1 MARSKEDILKDRLI
15 DLNAE
20 FDRQTAIN
28 EDYRNSDRD
37 RAKARQ
43 KLLGLAKEELNLN
56 LKIAAQLDRQN
67 KIDEAAAKTQES
79 ISESLQNQ
87 IRSLKVKEKI
97 NKTLTKEESHQLAL
111 TERLQKLLAD
121 GKITH
126 ERTSK
131 ILKNLNNS
139 TSDRLQIEQALL
151 KVKKAEEEIR
161 RKQGKATMDAA
172 EGYVKGIESNMRK
185 IPILGDLMA
194 NTLMGPA
201 AQKKL
206 SRKFFSYFK
215 SKSTKKAFGVAAGN
229 LTTAL
234 AIGGAGIAI
243 AKKGFELTTKESEIR
258 KDIRRTLGL
267 TNSEAS
273 DFRDT
278 SLSML
283 RDHNSMATTQEE
295 ILKASSELQDTYG
308 HMANSSTK
316 LMNSQITL
324 TKGFGLQAQEAET
337 LNVLADAT
345 GQSYDEQLVSTVAMA
360 QAVGK
365 VSKFGMNVN
374 KIMAEVANL
383 SASIKATLGGSAAA
397 MAKAVIQ
404 AKLMG
409 TTLQQ
414 MDGAAENLLNIESS
428 IEAQVTAQLVTG
440 KNINL
445 DRARLYALNNDL
457 VGVARELTKQGID
470 YASFGKMN
478 RVEQQATAAAM
489 GMQKDEFA
497 DMLLK
502 QKMYAAVGADINA
515 SDQAQIDAAETQ
527 IALKAKAGDAEA
539 KKYIADQKAL
549 SVQERMTAAV
559 ESIAGFFNM
568 IGPAVIGLGVG
579 LAIAAGYLTVMA
591 IKAATVAGF
600 SIASAFALNPIG
612 ATVGLALALA
622 GIGAIT
628 GIVAQSVSDGQAS
641 SSKGPFT
648 IVDKFG
654 GMAKTATGDGVFV
667 SPNADKPAT
676 QPNTNTVVS
685 NNKETNDLLRQ
696 LIAKVDQ
703 PTKVYIGMDATN
715 KIYNQVLMNRN
726 LQSEAVN
733 S

>member
-1 MARSKEDILKDRLI
+1 
-15 DLNAE
+15 
-20 FDRQTAIN
+20 
-28 EDYRNSDRD
+28 
-37 RAKARQ
+37 
-43 KLLGLAKEELNLN
+43 
-56 LKIAAQLDRQN
+56 
-67 KIDEAAAKTQES
+67 
-79 ISESLQNQ
+79 
-87 IRSLKVKEKI
+87 
-97 NKTLTKEESHQLAL
+97 
-111 TERLQKLLAD
+111 
-121 GKITH
+121 
-126 ERTSK
+126 
-131 ILKNLNNS
+131 
-139 TSDRLQIEQALL
+139 
-151 KVKKAEEEIR
+151 
-161 RKQGKATMDAA
+161 
-172 EGYVKGIESNMRK
+172 MRK

-527 IALKAKAGDAEA
+527 IALKAKA
-539 KKYIADQKAL
+539 ADQKAL

-715 KIYNQVLMNRN
+715 KIYNQGLMNRN

>member
-1 MARSKEDILKDRLI
+1 MASRTPEDIKRDKLADIYEQQLKQDAARN
-15 DLNAE
+15 DLVNKTQRQRDAAE
-20 FDRQTAIN
+20 RQ
-28 EDYRNSDRD
+28 Y
-37 RAKARQ
+37 Q
-43 KLLGLAKEELNLN
+43 KLLKDELTILEQIAKLRQREEDSLDSISRKLQDQIKSLADKTDKTNEENDLLSKSNILQTKISEGIKTGTANTRDLVNEYKDVIDSMQKAIKLQNESEKSAKEFLSDITTRISQIPLIGGALSKGFNTFLKSPKGTA
-56 LKIAAQLDRQN
+56 LSKKIAN
-67 KIDEAAAKTQES
+67 KLFNPGS
-79 ISESLQNQ
+79 
-87 IRSLKVKEKI
+87 
-97 NKTLTKEESHQLAL
+97 
-111 TERLQKLLAD
+111 
-121 GKITH
+121 
-126 ERTSK
+126 
-131 ILKNLNNS
+131 
-139 TSDRLQIEQALL
+139 
-151 KVKKAEEEIR
+151 
-161 RKQGKATMDAA
+161 AA
-172 EGYVKGIESNMRK
+172 ESSKMMSNA
-185 IPILGDLMA
+185 G
-194 NTLMGPA
+194 TGA
-201 AQKKL
+201 A
-206 SRKFFSYFK
+206 
-215 SKSTKKAFGVAAGN
+215 TVA
-229 LTTAL
+229 
-234 AIGGAGIAI
+234 AGIAI

-267 TNSEAS
+267 TNSEAI

-283 RDHNSMATTQEE
+283 RDTNSMATTQEE

-308 HMANSSTK
+308 HMANSNTK

-324 TKGFGLQAQEAET
+324 TKGFGLQAQEAES

-345 GQSYDEQLVSTVAMA
+345 GQSYDEQLTSTVAIA

-414 MDGAAENLLNIESS
+414 MDGAADNLLNIESS

-445 DRARLYALNNDL
+445 DRARLFALNNDL

-515 SDQAQIDAAETQ
+515 TDQAQIDAAETQ
-527 IALKAKAGDAEA
+527 ISLKAKAGDADA

-559 ESIAGFFNM
+559 ESMAGFFQM
-568 IGPAVIGLGVG
+568 LGPIIMGLGVG
-579 LAIAAGYLTVMA
+579 ISILGIALAVAAVSSVTMASALTFGLGAIAIAGA
-591 IKAATVAGF
+591 
-600 SIASAFALNPIG
+600 
-612 ATVGLALALA
+612 
-622 GIGAIT
+622 IGAIM
-628 GIVAQSVSDGQAS
+628 GVANGFMQNVSDGQAPA
-641 SSKGPFT
+641 SKGPFIIT
-648 IVDKFG
+648 DNYG

-667 SPNADKPAT
+667 SPNADKPPI

-703 PTKVYIGMDATN
+703 PTKVYVGTDATN
-715 KIYNQVLMNRN
+715 KIYNQGSMNRN
-726 LQSEAVN
+726 LQAEVVT
-733 S
+733 

>member
-1 MARSKEDILKDRLI
+1 MASRTPEDIKRDKLADIYEQQLKQDAARN
-15 DLNAE
+15 DLVNKTQRQRAE
-20 FDRQTAIN
+20 AERQ
-28 EDYRNSDRD
+28 Y
-37 RAKARQ
+37 Q
-43 KLLGLAKEELNLN
+43 KLLKDELTILEQIAKLRQREEDS
-56 LKIAAQLDRQN
+56 LD
-67 KIDEAAAKTQES
+67 S
-79 ISESLQNQ
+79 ISRKLQDQIKSLADKTDKTDEENDLLSKSNILQTKISEGIRTGTANTRDLVNEYKDVIDSMQKAIKLQNESEKSAKAFLSDVSTGISQ
-87 IRSLKVKEKI
+87 IPLIGNALSKGFNGFLKSSKGK
-97 NKTLTKEESHQLAL
+97 KLASNIAS
-111 TERLQKLLAD
+111 KLF
-121 GKITH
+121 
-126 ERTSK
+126 
-131 ILKNLNNS
+131 N
-139 TSDRLQIEQALL
+139 
-151 KVKKAEEEIR
+151 
-161 RKQGKATMDAA
+161 
-172 EGYVKGIESNMRK
+172 
-185 IPILGDLMA
+185 
-194 NTLMGPA
+194 PA
-201 AQKKL
+201 AGSNASSMMK
-206 SRKFFSYFK
+206 
-215 SKSTKKAFGVAAGN
+215 TAGTGAAIA
-229 LTTAL
+229 TT
-234 AIGGAGIAI
+234 GIAI
-243 AKKGFELTTKESEIR
+243 AKVGFELTTKESEIR

-267 TNSEAS
+267 TNSEAK

-283 RDHNSMATTQEE
+283 RDSNSMATTQEE

-308 HMANSSTK
+308 HMANSSMK

-324 TKGFGLQAQEAET
+324 TKGFGLQAQEAES

-345 GQSYDEQLVSTVAMA
+345 GQSYDEQLTSTVAMA

-414 MDGAAENLLNIESS
+414 MDGAADNLLNIESS

-445 DRARLYALNNDL
+445 DRARLFALNNDL

-470 YASFGKMN
+470 YATFGKMN

-515 SDQAQIDAAETQ
+515 TDQAQIDAAETQ

-559 ESIAGFFNM
+559 ESMAGFFQM
-568 IGPAVIGLGVG
+568 LGPIIMGLGVG
-579 LAIAAGYLTVMA
+579 ISILGIALAVAAVSSVTMASALTFGLGAIAIAGA
-591 IKAATVAGF
+591 
-600 SIASAFALNPIG
+600 
-612 ATVGLALALA
+612 
-622 GIGAIT
+622 IGAIM
-628 GIVAQSVSDGQAS
+628 GVANGFMQSVSDGEAPA
-641 SSKGPFT
+641 SKGPFT
-648 IVDKFG
+648 ITDKFG
-654 GMAKTATGDGVFV
+654 ATAVTQTGDGVVV
-667 SPNADKPAT
+667 SPNISRGSA
-676 QPNTNTVVS
+676 QPNTNTVIS

-703 PTKVYIGMDATN
+703 PVIIKIGDTTINELGN
-715 KIYNQVLMNRN
+715 KTTLNRN
-726 LQSEAVN
+726 YQAEV
-733 S
+733 

>member
-1 MARSKEDILKDRLI
+1 MANTPNSRKVALETAKDRR
-15 DLNAE
+15 E
-20 FDRQTAIN
+20 
-28 EDYRNSDRD
+28 
-37 RAKARQ
+37 
-43 KLLGLAKEELNLN
+43 
-56 LKIAAQLDRQN
+56 QLVD
-67 KIDEAAAKTQES
+67 
-79 ISESLQNQ
+79 
-87 IRSLKVKEKI
+87 
-97 NKTLTKEESHQLAL
+97 
-111 TERLQKLLAD
+111 
-121 GKITH
+121 
-126 ERTSK
+126 
-131 ILKNLNNS
+131 
-139 TSDRLQIEQALL
+139 EQALKEIELSNAQTARERKQIQKELNALIKEEASIRARIASYEDKSVAAEKSIADSLQDQISTL
-151 KVKKAEEEIR
+151 KIKKNLSDKLSKSEDLQLRATKIIQSQLERGVITYEQAEDAVKKLNRSIRERLSIEE
-161 RKQGKATMDAA
+161 K
-172 EGYVKGIESNMRK
+172 
-185 IPILGDLMA
+185 
-194 NTLMGPA
+194 
-201 AQKKL
+201 
-206 SRKFFSYFK
+206 
-215 SKSTKKAFGVAAGN
+215 TKKVLDASKESAKEFLSDITTQVSQIPLIGGALSKGFNTFLKSPKGSALSKKIANKLFNPNSAAKSSKMMSNAGTGVAVA
-229 LTTAL
+229 A
-234 AIGGAGIAI
+234 AGIAI
-243 AKKGFELTTKESEIR
+243 TKKGFELTTKESEIR

-267 TNSEAS
+267 TNSEANE
-273 DFRDT
+273 FRST
-278 SLSML
+278 SKSML
-283 RDHNSMATTQEE
+283 RDANSMATTQEE

-308 HMANSSTK
+308 HMADSNTK

-324 TKGFGLQAQEAET
+324 TKGFGLQAQEAES

-345 GQSYDEQLVSTVAMA
+345 GQSYDEQLTSTVAMA

-445 DRARLYALNNDL
+445 DRARLFALNNDL

-515 SDQAQIDAAETQ
+515 TDQAQIDAAETQ

-559 ESIAGFFNM
+559 ESMAGFFQM
-568 IGPAVIGLGVG
+568 LGPIIMGLGVG
-579 LAIAAGYLTVMA
+579 ISILGIALAVAAVSSVTMASALTFGLGAIAIAGA
-591 IKAATVAGF
+591 
-600 SIASAFALNPIG
+600 
-612 ATVGLALALA
+612 
-622 GIGAIT
+622 IGAIM
-628 GIVAQSVSDGQAS
+628 GVANGFMQSVSDGEAPA
-641 SSKGPFT
+641 SKGPFT
-648 IVDKFG
+648 ITDKFG
-654 GMAKTATGDGVFV
+654 ATAVTQTGDGVVV
-667 SPNADKPAT
+667 SPNISRGSA
-676 QPNTNTVVS
+676 QPNTNTVIS

-703 PTKVYIGMDATN
+703 PAIIKMGDTTINEMGN
-715 KIYNQVLMNRN
+715 KTTLNRN
-726 LQSEAVN
+726 YQAEA
-733 S
+733 

>member
-1 MARSKEDILKDRLI
+1 MASRTPEDIKRDKLADIYEQQLKQDAARN
-15 DLNAE
+15 DQVNKTQRQRDAAE
-20 FDRQTAIN
+20 RQ
-28 EDYRNSDRD
+28 Y
-37 RAKARQ
+37 Q
-43 KLLGLAKEELNLN
+43 KLLKDELTILEQIAKLRQREEDSLDSISRKLQDQIKSLADKTDKTDEENDLLSKSNILQTKISEGIRTGTANTRDLVNEYKDVIDSMQKAIKLQNESEKSAKEFLSDITTRISQIPLIGGALSKGFNTFLKSPKGAA
-56 LKIAAQLDRQN
+56 LSKKIAN
-67 KIDEAAAKTQES
+67 KLFNPGS
-79 ISESLQNQ
+79 
-87 IRSLKVKEKI
+87 
-97 NKTLTKEESHQLAL
+97 
-111 TERLQKLLAD
+111 
-121 GKITH
+121 
-126 ERTSK
+126 
-131 ILKNLNNS
+131 
-139 TSDRLQIEQALL
+139 
-151 KVKKAEEEIR
+151 
-161 RKQGKATMDAA
+161 AA
-172 EGYVKGIESNMRK
+172 ESSKMMSNA
-185 IPILGDLMA
+185 G
-194 NTLMGPA
+194 TGA
-201 AQKKL
+201 A
-206 SRKFFSYFK
+206 
-215 SKSTKKAFGVAAGN
+215 TVAAG
-229 LTTAL
+229 
-234 AIGGAGIAI
+234 IAV

-267 TNSEAS
+267 TNSEANE
-273 DFRDT
+273 FRST
-278 SLSML
+278 SKSML
-283 RDHNSMATTQEE
+283 RDANSMATTQEE
-295 ILKASSELQDTYG
+295 ILKASNELQNTYG
-308 HMANSSTK
+308 HMADSNTK

-324 TKGFGLQAQEAET
+324 TKGFGLQAQEAES

-345 GQSYDEQLVSTVAMA
+345 GQSYDEQLTSTVAMA

-414 MDGAAENLLNIESS
+414 MDGAADNLLNIESS

-445 DRARLYALNNDL
+445 DRARLFALNNDL

-515 SDQAQIDAAETQ
+515 TDQAQIDAAETQ
-527 IALKAKAGDAEA
+527 IALKAKAGDADA

-559 ESIAGFFNM
+559 ESMAGFFQM
-568 IGPAVIGLGVG
+568 LGPIIMGLGVG
-579 LAIAAGYLTVMA
+579 ISILGIALAVAAVSSVTMASALTFGLGAIAIAGA
-591 IKAATVAGF
+591 
-600 SIASAFALNPIG
+600 
-612 ATVGLALALA
+612 
-622 GIGAIT
+622 IGAIM
-628 GIVAQSVSDGQAS
+628 GVANGFMQSVSDGEAPA
-641 SSKGPFT
+641 SKGPFT
-648 IVDKFG
+648 ITDKFG
-654 GMAKTATGDGVFV
+654 ATAVTQTGDGVVV
-667 SPNADKPAT
+667 SPNISRGSS

-703 PTKVYIGMDATN
+703 PTKVHVGMDATN
-715 KIYNQVLMNRN
+715 KIYNQGSMNRN
-726 LQSEAVN
+726 LQAEVVT
-733 S
+733 

>member
-1 MARSKEDILKDRLI
+1 MATSKDLKKLNLEEAELESEARIRSLENEKKTVQTAKELKTIKAQISKEIKYQEKLVQQLLKLEEDLEDILESQVDS
-15 DLNAE
+15 LN
-20 FDRQTAIN
+20 
-28 EDYRNSDRD
+28 
-37 RAKARQ
+37 K
-43 KLLGLAKEELNLN
+43 
-56 LKIAAQLDRQN
+56 
-67 KIDEAAAKTQES
+67 
-79 ISESLQNQ
+79 Q
-87 IRSLKVKEKI
+87 IRSLNVKKVI
-97 NKTLTKEESHQLAL
+97 NK
-111 TERLQKLLAD
+111 KLLNNEELQLTLAT
-121 GKITH
+121 KYQ
-126 ERTSK
+126 EK
-131 ILKNLNNS
+131 LKQHPE
-139 TSDRLQIEQALL
+139 DAKRLL
-151 KVKKAEEEIR
+151 KEYKAQTETLADNLRIEENLVKTQKDYA
-161 RKQGKATMDAA
+161 DAVA
-172 EGYVKGIESNMRK
+172 KVTVKIKESQLNSAKDYVKGIEDNMRK
-185 IPILGDLMA
+185 IPIIGNLMA
-194 NTLMGPA
+194 NTLMGPV
-201 AQKKL
+201 AQKQL
-206 SRKFFSYFK
+206 SRKFFSYFN
-215 SKSTKKAFGVAAGN
+215 SKSTKKAFGSAAGN

-234 AIGGAGIAI
+234 AVGGVGIAI
-243 AKKGFELTTKESEIR
+243 AKKGFELITKESEIR

-267 TNSEAS
+267 TNSEAK
-273 DFRDT
+273 DFRNT

-283 RDHNSMATTQEE
+283 RDSNSMATTQEE

-308 HMANSSTK
+308 HMANSSMK

-345 GQSYDEQLVSTVAMA
+345 GQSYDEQLTSTVAMA

-365 VSKFGMNVN
+365 VSKFSMNVN

-383 SASIKATLGGSAAA
+383 SASIKATLGGSAAS

-445 DRARLYALNNDL
+445 DRARLFALNNDL

-515 SDQAQIDAAETQ
+515 TDQAQIDAAETQ
-527 IALKAKAGDAEA
+527 ISLKAKAGDAEA

-549 SVQERMTAAV
+549 SVQERMTAAI
-559 ESIAGFFNM
+559 ESMAGFFN
-568 IGPAVIGLGVG
+568 ILGPAIIGLGAG
-579 LAIAAGYLTVMA
+579 LAIASAYMTVMA
-591 IKAATVAGF
+591 LKAASVAGF
-600 SIASAFALNPIG
+600 TLASAFAVNPIG
-612 ATVGLALALA
+612 ASVGLALALA
-622 GIGAIT
+622 GIGA
-628 GIVAQSVSDGQAS
+628 VAGLAIQNVSDGQAPAS
-641 SSKGPFT
+641 RGPFT
-648 IVDKFG
+648 IRDNYG
-654 GMAKTATGDGVFV
+654 AMAKTETGDGVFV
-667 SPNADKPAT
+667 SPNAGKPAI

-703 PTKVYIGMDATN
+703 PTKVYVGTDATN
-715 KIYNQVLMNRN
+715 KIYNQGSMNKN
-726 LQSEAVN
+726 LQAEA
-733 S
+733 